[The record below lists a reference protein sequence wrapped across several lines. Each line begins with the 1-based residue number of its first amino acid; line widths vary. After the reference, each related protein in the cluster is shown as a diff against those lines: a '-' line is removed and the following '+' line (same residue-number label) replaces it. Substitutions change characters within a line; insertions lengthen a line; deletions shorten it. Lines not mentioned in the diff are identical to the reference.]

1 MAVIKIRSQPL
12 DVDVR
17 YELEQF
23 PWISGKWSGG
33 KLLAPS
39 PFRYDKTPSFFVNLD
54 GDYAGTW
61 KDSGAYD
68 SEYESGNFTTLLSYL
83 RNETVEETED
93 YLFSAYSSDYSDG
106 IKLNFPKLQIKE
118 SMRYLNSVSL
128 EEYAFRH
135 GYLETRGISEAV
147 QRYNKIGYDR
157 IRQAIVIPWFAANGK
172 LANIKFRSI
181 RGKTFWYYRGN
192 DLKGAVPIRDLVWG
206 INNVRPVTVLCEAEI
221 DAMSWQMAGYAAIAV
236 GGASFNETKRDL
248 IIRSNIEELIIATDN
263 DKMGEKLREE
273 VAKSLN
279 GYVRIKHAHVHTVKD
294 VNEILVKSG
303 VSSGVAKLKEM
314 VEKAESGD
322 GISGIRLK
330 IR

>member
-1 MAVIKIRSQPL
+1 LAIIKIRSQPI
-12 DVDVR
+12 DVNIR

-23 PWISGKWSGG
+23 PWINGKWHGG

-68 SEYESGNFTTLLSYL
+68 AEFESGNFTTLLAYL
-83 RNETVEETED
+83 RNETIEETED
-93 YLFSAYSSDYSDG
+93 YLLFAYKTDYSDG
-106 IKLNFPKLQIKE
+106 IKLNFPNLRIKE
-118 SMRYLNSVSL
+118 NMRYLGYDVLLPFAYRS
-128 EEYAFRH
+128 

-157 IRQAIVIPWFAANGK
+157 SRQAIVIPWYAPNGK
-172 LANIKFRSI
+172 LANIKYRSI
-181 RGKTFWYYRGN
+181 YSKVFWYEP
-192 DLKGAVPIRDLVWG
+192 GAMPVGSLVWG
-206 INNVRPVTVLCEAEI
+206 IQNARPTTVLCEAEI

-236 GGASFNETKRDL
+236 GGAKFNEDRRDI
-248 IIRSNIEELIIATDN
+248 IIRSNIEELIVAADN

-273 VAKSLN
+273 VTEALS
-279 GYVRIKHAHVHTVKD
+279 GYVRVRQAHVDAVNCNLKD
-294 VNEILVKSG
+294 VNEILVKG
-303 VSSGVAKLKEM
+303 GGVPELKEMAENAVSSGGL
-314 VEKAESGD
+314 
-322 GISGIRLK
+322 RLK